1 VLRLAAL
8 IPVASVSATAC
19 GMGSEPKQPDALEP
33 LRLGAQKDS
42 ALARAVAAAHPD
54 LADQAKTIS
63 ANRDQHAAKLQ
74 SEIDRANPPQA
85 GQKPSPP
92 PPAPPPQAPTDSSAA
107 KAALT
112 DALHTAQGQSANLV
126 PTLPTYRAGLVGSVS
141 ASCAS
146 MLEVLA

>member
-8 IPVASVSATAC
+8 IPVAVVSAPAC
-19 GMGSEPKQPDALEP
+19 GMGSEPKQPDVLEP

-42 ALARAVAAAHPD
+42 ALARAVAATHPD
-54 LADQAKTIS
+54 LADQAKAIS

-74 SEIDRANPPQA
+74 SEIDRANPPQE

-92 PPAPPPQAPTDSSAA
+92 PPPPQAPADSGAA

-112 DALHTAQGQSANLV
+112 DALHAAQVQAAILV
-126 PTLPTYRAGLVGSVS
+126 PTLPNYRAGLVGSVS